1 MEGDD
6 VAVAQKFI
14 ELIDIANS
22 FHRLEFGRRIF
33 IETQHFAPKSP
44 HDAHKHPEFMKKILE
59 LNANKYAKN
68 VTKK

>member
-14 ELIDIANS
+14 ELVDIAHS

-33 IETQHFAPKSP
+33 IEAQHFAPKSP
-44 HDAHKHPEFMKKILE
+44 HDAHKYPESDEFSLAVFIKKLS
-59 LNANKYAKN
+59 
-68 VTKK
+68 